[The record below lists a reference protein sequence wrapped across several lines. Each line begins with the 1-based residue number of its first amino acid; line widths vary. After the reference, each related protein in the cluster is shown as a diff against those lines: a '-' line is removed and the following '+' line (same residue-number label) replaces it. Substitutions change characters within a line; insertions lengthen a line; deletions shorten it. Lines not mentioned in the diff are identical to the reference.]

1 MEKKR
6 VGDLGEEAACHF
18 LMKRRYIIRERNW
31 RIQGGEIDIIAYDSD
46 GCMVFVEVKTRKS
59 TEYGYASEFVNYA
72 KQQRIKRAALI
83 YAGEDTL
90 MRFDIIEVYYE
101 ARQNTMYVTKFNHI
115 KDAF

>member
-6 VGDLGEEAACHF
+6 IGDLGEEAACRF

-31 RIQGGEIDIIAYDSD
+31 RLRGGEIDIIAYDSD

-59 TEYGYASEFVNYA
+59 TEYGRASEFVNYA

-90 MRFDIIEVYYE
+90 MRFDIIEVYYQE
-101 ARQNTMYVTKFNHI
+101 RGNTMYVTKFNHI